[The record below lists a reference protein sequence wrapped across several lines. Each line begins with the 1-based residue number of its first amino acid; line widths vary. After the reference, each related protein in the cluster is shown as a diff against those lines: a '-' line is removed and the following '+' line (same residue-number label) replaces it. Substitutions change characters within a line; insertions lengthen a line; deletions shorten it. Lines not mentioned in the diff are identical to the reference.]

1 MKFNYF
7 LWSSLI
13 LQRTF
18 SYVLTKNYFFH
29 LRRNLSRNTKFI
41 ISKIYK
47 DFPRV
52 LITVD
57 LQFLHSIDIEAYIL
71 AKESQ
76 SVQIHITACTIGNIY
91 SYFTANLCGYLPI
104 RMFFHFLRSC
114 MFRQYSRRAI
124 SDRSF

>member
-41 ISKIYK
+41 IPKIYK

-57 LQFLHSIDIEAYIL
+57 LQFLHSIDIEAYSR
-71 AKESQ
+71 KS
-76 SVQIHITACTIGNIY
+76 HKACKYT
-91 SYFTANLCGYLPI
+91 
-104 RMFFHFLRSC
+104 
-114 MFRQYSRRAI
+114 
-124 SDRSF
+124 